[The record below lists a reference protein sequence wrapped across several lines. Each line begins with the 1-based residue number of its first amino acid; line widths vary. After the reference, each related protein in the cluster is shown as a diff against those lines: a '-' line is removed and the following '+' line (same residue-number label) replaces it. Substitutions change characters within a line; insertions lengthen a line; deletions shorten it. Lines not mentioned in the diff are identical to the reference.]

1 MSQHTADRPSRAS
14 PPSPTVSTPKQS
26 DYSSLPSPPVD
37 LGALRKRSFGAPGSS
52 VTSAYS
58 RMGDPSP
65 LPFPRQTSAKLPRS
79 PTPSPAPSLSG
90 SPPTWPDPG
99 SYNFS
104 SMTKKTSTMTTHQHK
119 SPHASFAQ
127 ALKPRSLLSGK
138 LIYFELALG
147 DRLAD
152 SLHEDQTLRSIT
164 EASGVLSTEIKF
176 DGVTKKLACTGSA
189 SAVNKARQLVDAKLS
204 QTPIHNF
211 VAVNLSLTSTNT
223 LSFFPSPAT
232 NTPFISDLHAS
243 TYRLSQ
249 AALSPTSTPTP
260 PAVRPSLQKRQS
272 SGGISSRSRSS
283 SRHRGFSAAMYPLS
297 TAASAR
303 ERESAG
309 TPSSE
314 HSGDSFFTAQAS
326 PAASPPT
333 SSSFVG
339 LTTLDAGF
347 EDEDEVELEVEV
359 HPPQI
364 GSFVD
369 RREEYLEAVVDELEW
384 AIKRRS
390 LIRVKLDVG
399 SQEWFVDGER
409 AAGAKRWTMGEIEK
423 WQIDSASSASSP
435 SVSPQ
440 FSTSLSRASVDR
452 LLGRLTESSSKFDTF
467 HKNRD
472 SSQVHIL
479 HLDRARAMYG
489 VAIADV
495 RGQDLRNLPP
505 RQSAT
510 GTLVLRKCSTLA
522 SKPFSLS
529 LINPTSK
536 SNPQNQATEGRD
548 LRLKVHADKSATSPS
563 LALSAAMQSATWEVD
578 AFGIFR
584 VNIELKEERFGKT
597 ETEIRWASRE
607 RWENEDASLRFTL
620 SELRHSST
628 PSHHYELELCSP
640 ALNVLLAEYTLDQ
653 AQGSRGKCD
662 RVLVRQWVE
671 RLMTLGEWAVRE
683 MNGAQEYEDEGEVS
697 AEEEEEDE
705 EVSDGGEHSAPT
717 GMVAA

>member
-1 MSQHTADRPSRAS
+1 MSHQTTDGPSSAS
-14 PPSPTVSTPKQS
+14 PPSPPSSTVSTPKQS

-37 LGALRKRSFGAPGSS
+37 LGELRKRSFGASGTVSS
-52 VTSAYS
+52 TYL
-58 RMGDPSP
+58 RMGDPAP
-65 LPFPRQTSAKLPRS
+65 LPFPRQTSAEFLRS
-79 PTPSPAPSLSG
+79 PTPSPAPSPLSG

-99 SYNFS
+99 SYSFS

-138 LIYFELALG
+138 LICFELALG
-147 DRLAD
+147 DRLAG
-152 SLHEDQTLRSIT
+152 SLHEHQTLKSIK
-164 EASGVLSTEIKF
+164 EASGVLSTEIKA
-176 DGVTKKLACTGSA
+176 DGATKKLACTGSA

-204 QTPIHNF
+204 QTPIRNL
-211 VAVNLSLTSTNT
+211 VAVNLPLSSTNT
-223 LSFFPSPAT
+223 LSFFPSPAKT
-232 NTPFISDLHAS
+232 TPFISDLHAS

-249 AALSPTSTPTP
+249 TTLPPTFPPTL
-260 PAVRPSLQKRQS
+260 PAVRPSLQKRHS
-272 SGGISSRSRSS
+272 SGAISTRSRSS
-283 SRHRGFSAAMYPLS
+283 SGHRGFSGAICPLS
-297 TAASAR
+297 TTIFAT
-303 ERESAG
+303 EGEPAG

-314 HSGDSFFTAQAS
+314 HSGDSFFTARAS
-326 PAASPPT
+326 PGASPPT
-333 SSSFVG
+333 PSSFVG
-339 LTTLDAGF
+339 LTALDAGSDP
-347 EDEDEVELEVEV
+347 EAEPDVEIY
-359 HPPQI
+359 PPQI

-384 AIKRRS
+384 AVKRRS
-390 LIRVKLDVG
+390 LIRVKLDIG
-399 SQEWFVDGER
+399 SQEWLVDGEPM
-409 AAGAKRWTMGEIEK
+409 AGTDRWAMSELEK
-423 WQIDSASSASSP
+423 WKIDSASSASSPSSP

-452 LLGRLTESSSKFDTF
+452 LLGRLTESSEFGTF
-467 HKNRD
+467 YKDRE

-529 LINPTSK
+529 LINPTSEL
-536 SNPQNQATEGRD
+536 NPQNQSTEGRD

-597 ETEIRWASRE
+597 ETDIRWASRE
-607 RWENEDASLRFTL
+607 RWENEDSSLRFTL
-620 SELRHSST
+620 SELRYSST
-628 PSHHYELELCSP
+628 PSHNYELELCSP
-640 ALNVLLAEYTLDQ
+640 ALNALLAEHTLDQ
-653 AQGSRGKCD
+653 AQGRRGKCD
-662 RVLVRQWVE
+662 RVLVRKWVE
-671 RLMTLGEWAVRE
+671 RLMDLGEWAVRE
-683 MNGAQEYEDEGEVS
+683 MKEAQEDEGEVG
-697 AEEEEEDE
+697 AED
-705 EVSDGGEHSAPT
+705 STPS
-717 GMVAA
+717 GMVAARPCFSLAG

>member
-1 MSQHTADRPSRAS
+1 MSQQTTDGPSSAS
-14 PPSPTVSTPKQS
+14 PPLPTVSTPKQS
-26 DYSSLPSPPVD
+26 HYASLPSPPVD
-37 LGALRKRSFGAPGSS
+37 LGALRKRSFGASGSS

-65 LPFPRQTSAKLPRS
+65 LPFPRQTSAEFLRS
-79 PTPSPAPSLSG
+79 PTPSPAPSLLSG

-99 SYNFS
+99 SYSFS
-104 SMTKKTSTMTTHQHK
+104 SMTKKPSTMTTHQHK

-138 LIYFELALG
+138 LICFELALG
-147 DRLAD
+147 DRLAG
-152 SLHEDQTLRSIT
+152 SLHEHQTLRSIK

-176 DGVTKKLACTGSA
+176 DGATKKLACTGSA

-204 QTPIHNF
+204 QTPIHNL
-211 VAVNLSLTSTNT
+211 VAVNLSLSSTNT

-283 SRHRGFSAAMYPLS
+283 SRHRGFSAAVYPLS
-297 TAASAR
+297 MAASAL

-333 SSSFVG
+333 PSSFVG
-339 LTTLDAGF
+339 LTTLDAGS
-347 EDEDEVELEVEV
+347 EDEVELEVEV

-384 AIKRRS
+384 AVKRRS

-409 AAGAKRWTMGEIEK
+409 TAGAKRWTMGEIEK
-423 WQIDSASSASSP
+423 WQVDSASSASSP

-452 LLGRLTESSSKFDTF
+452 LLGRLTDSSSNFGTF

-536 SNPQNQATEGRD
+536 LNPQNQATEGRD

-584 VNIELKEERFGKT
+584 
-597 ETEIRWASRE
+597 
-607 RWENEDASLRFTL
+607 DASLRFTL
-620 SELRHSST
+620 SELRYSST
-628 PSHHYELELCSP
+628 PSHNYELELCSP
-640 ALNVLLAEYTLDQ
+640 ALNALLAEYTLDQ

-662 RVLVRQWVE
+662 RVLVRRWVE
-671 RLMTLGEWAVRE
+671 RLMTWGEWAVRE
-683 MNGAQEYEDEGEVS
+683 MNAAQEDEDEGEVS
-697 AEEEEEDE
+697 AEEEEE
-705 EVSDGGEHSAPT
+705 EVSDGGEHSAPS
-717 GMVAA
+717 GMPANDD